1 MLTLHHLNNSR
12 SQRLLWMLEELQV
25 DYSVKHY
32 KRDAQTNLA
41 PAQLKLV
48 HPLGKSPVITDNE
61 TAVAE
66 SGAIIEY
73 IAKHY
78 GKPDILPPL
87 SDAEKQE
94 QSFWLHYSEGSF
106 MPPLVT
112 KMVLDKGRDKA
123 KPFFVKYIVDKF
135 VDAVLAAYFGPN
147 IQANIAFVERH
158 LTGRQWFIGDK
169 LSCADIQ
176 MSFPLEAIVARQ
188 GKDAFPAIAAFVERV
203 HSRPAYQAALKKCGS
218 YDYA

>member
-1 MLTLHHLNNSR
+1 
-12 SQRLLWMLEELQV
+12 MLEELQV

-87 SDAEKQE
+87 SDTEKQE

-147 IQANIAFVERH
+147 IQANIAFVDRH
-158 LTGRQWFIGDK
+158 LTGRQWFVGDK

-203 HSRPAYQAALKKCGS
+203 HSRSAYQAALKKGGS